1 MKEFLI
7 ENWQYV
13 AAIFFTAISTVLSTI
28 LIIKKSGGKVSVW
41 DAIKSVILEQIPSY
55 IAIVETEG
63 HGEEKKN
70 KVLNMA
76 LKEAADKLGRSLS
89 DEETQMIIALA
100 SKQIEVILAAP
111 QKKELPENPEKP
123 KSKYRI

>member
-7 ENWQYV
+7 QNWQYV
-13 AAIFFTAISTVLSTI
+13 AAICFSAISIALSTI
-28 LIIKKSGGKVSVW
+28 LIIKKSGGKISVW

-76 LKEAADKLGRSLS
+76 LKEAADKLGRSLTD
-89 DEETQMIIALA
+89 DESQMIIALA
-100 SKQIEVILAAP
+100 SKQIEVVLAAP
-111 QKKELPENPEKP
+111 QKKEISDKP
-123 KSKYRI
+123 KSKYRV